1 MLLIF
6 QDIYMYRCT
15 ACQKKTVKAKLIFG
29 IGKPYTWKDES
40 KRNCNN
46 DLKKN
51 SDKHKVSSCPM
62 EDCYT
67 VSPRID
73 LHLRKHHGFQEGS
86 QRYELALRETRNLK
100 RCKVTEDNPV
110 SFDTEVLERKNS
122 SCGNEVEIE
131 KIQPEKKIKINS
143 IN

>member
-1 MLLIF
+1 MSDGRLLH
-6 QDIYMYRCT
+6 
-15 ACQKKTVKAKLIFG
+15 G
-29 IGKPYTWKDES
+29 I
-40 KRNCNN
+40 
-46 DLKKN
+46 
-51 SDKHKVSSCPM
+51 SSHRP
-62 EDCYT
+62 
-67 VSPRID
+67 SPPQTP
-73 LHLRKHHGFQEGS
+73 GFQEGS

-131 KIQPEKKIKINS
+131 KIQREKIMKINS